1 MDYDKNGNIKSLKRN
16 GDFDSNIYG
25 FMEIDDLVYDYD
37 DNLKNQL
44 VNVTDNTN
52 DPKGFKDENNGTADY
67 AYDANGNMTKDE
79 NKYISS
85 IVYNHLNLP
94 TQINFATG
102 DKIEYLY
109 NAIGQKK
116 SKKVTQADTETLTD
130 YLDGFQYTNEVLNF
144 FPHAEGYVNMS
155 YCRRC
160 DEQGSKFEFNYVYN
174 YTDHLGNIRVSYSV
188 DKIDRV
194 LKILEENHY
203 YPFGLKHT
211 NYNSGNKKYYEEDI
225 VQPIGMVVAEAP
237 AVLEAFGK
245 KIIQTLP
252 SDGVMYKYKYNGK
265 EYQDELGLDLYDYGA
280 RNYDPALGRWMNIDP
295 KAEVCRRFSPYV
307 YAINNPVY
315 FIDPDGMWISVFNS
329 ATNQNLRYAN
339 GKYYSANTKTG
350 EFDVETNVDE
360 DSYAGKILDALNEI
374 AGTDSES
381 VGSKF
386 LNLFSNDKINVSI
399 DQNNSSGEDK
409 GKNQTASD
417 GSYIETSFEQIV
429 NVETT
434 KGSENMKFYLTLFH
448 EISHSFADQ
457 VYNSTQLHTPWIY
470 RTEENGLPGDI
481 SSSEVYACTIEN
493 SLREERGLPLRTHY
507 VTGGGISEIIEKS
520 REVNQKGERVWKM
533 TKTTQGILNRIL
545 NSKK

>member
-1 MDYDKNGNIKSLKRN
+1 LKRN

-67 AYDANGNMTKDE
+67 AYDANGNMIKDE
-79 NKYISS
+79 NKFISS

-116 SKKVTQADTETLTD
+116 SKKVTQADTETVTD
-130 YLDGFQYTNEVLNF
+130 YLDGYQYTNEVLNF

-237 AVLEAFGK
+237 AELEAFGK

-252 SDGVMYKYKYNGK
+252 SDGVMYKYKFQGQ
-265 EYQDELGLDLYDYGA
+265 ERQDELGLNWDSFKW
-280 RNYDPALGRWMNIDP
+280 RNYDYAIGRFMSIDP
-295 KAEVCRRFSPYV
+295 LTESYEDYTPYQFASNQPVHAQEVEGLENSHDLNKRVELQETTITENDAIPTRDIKVPPIEAAKKTTGLILQIAPVSPQCGYV
-307 YAINNPVY
+307 GEGLDLLATAAIQ
-315 FIDPDGMWISVFNS
+315 W
-329 ATNQNLRYAN
+329 L
-339 GKYYSANTKTG
+339 G
-350 EFDVETNVDE
+350 EKL
-360 DSYAGKILDALNEI
+360 S
-374 AGTDSES
+374 
-381 VGSKF
+381 GS
-386 LNLFSNDKINVSI
+386 NVSPQAS
-399 DQNNSSGEDK
+399 QNIQLGTTVAVVILSK
-409 GKNQTASD
+409 GKNAKADGELVEQVAKTEGKAVSSNAARREAMRKEGIPTSQQPVSQSKNAS
-417 GSYIETSFEQIV
+417 GREYSY
-429 NVETT
+429 
-434 KGSENMKFYLTLFH
+434 
-448 EISHSFADQ
+448 
-457 VYNSTQLHTPWIY
+457 
-470 RTEENGLPGDI
+470 
-481 SSSEVYACTIEN
+481 EVPKA
-493 SLREERGLPLRTHY
+493 
-507 VTGGGISEIIEKS
+507 GGGKQTKS
-520 REVNQKGERVWKM
+520 VQQQTLDRSHAGQPHWEAGKVKTDGGAVR
-533 TKTTQGILNRIL
+533 TKNGRPMLQNGK
-545 NSKK
+545 SKVDY

>member
-1 MDYDKNGNIKSLKRN
+1 MIYLFKTEIMALLESLKRN
-16 GDFDSNIYG
+16 GDFDSNIYS

-37 DNLKNQL
+37 DDLKNQL

-67 AYDANGNMTKDE
+67 DYDANGNMIKDE
-79 NKYISS
+79 NKNISS

-109 NAIGQKK
+109 DAIGQKK

-130 YLDGFQYTNEVLNF
+130 YLDGYQYTNEVLNF

-225 VQPIGMVVAEAP
+225 VLPLGMVATAEP

-252 SDGVMYKYKYNGK
+252 SDGVMYQYKYNGK
-265 EYQDELGLDLYDYGA
+265 EYQDELGLNFYDYGA
-280 RNYDPALGRWMNIDP
+280 RNYDPRCP
-295 KAEVCRRFSPYV
+295 KSIIKTKRY
-307 YAINNPVY
+307 
-315 FIDPDGMWISVFNS
+315 
-329 ATNQNLRYAN
+329 QN
-339 GKYYSANTKTG
+339 
-350 EFDVETNVDE
+350 
-360 DSYAGKILDALNEI
+360 
-374 AGTDSES
+374 
-381 VGSKF
+381 
-386 LNLFSNDKINVSI
+386 
-399 DQNNSSGEDK
+399 
-409 GKNQTASD
+409 
-417 GSYIETSFEQIV
+417 
-429 NVETT
+429 
-434 KGSENMKFYLTLFH
+434 
-448 EISHSFADQ
+448 
-457 VYNSTQLHTPWIY
+457 
-470 RTEENGLPGDI
+470 
-481 SSSEVYACTIEN
+481 
-493 SLREERGLPLRTHY
+493 
-507 VTGGGISEIIEKS
+507 
-520 REVNQKGERVWKM
+520 
-533 TKTTQGILNRIL
+533 
-545 NSKK
+545 

>member
-1 MDYDKNGNIKSLKRN
+1 
-16 GDFDSNIYG
+16 
-25 FMEIDDLVYDYD
+25 MEIDDLVYDYD

-67 AYDANGNMTKDE
+67 DYDANGNMTKDE
-79 NKYISS
+79 NKFISS

-109 NAIGQKK
+109 DAIGQKK
-116 SKKVTQADTETLTD
+116 SKKVTQADTETVTD
-130 YLDGFQYTNEVLNF
+130 YLDGYQYTNEVLNF

-252 SDGVMYKYKYNGK
+252 NDGVMYKYRYNSK
-265 EYQDELGLDLYDYGA
+265 EWQDELGLNVYDYGN
-280 RNYDPALGRWMNIDP
+280 RMYDPADGRWWQTDE
-295 KAEVCRRFSPYV
+295 KAEFYVSASPYS
-307 YAINNPVY
+307 YALNNPVNA
-315 FIDPDGMWISVFNS
+315 IDPDGKLVIFVNGYFSRAGNIVGLAPGAPLKPYWDFFSSQAISS
-329 ATNQNLRYAN
+329 ARDFLGASSKEGNYFVDGSSYVGFDQSGGDRYEN
-339 GKYYSANTKTG
+339 GYEYAEKNYTSIISQMAEGETLKFVGHSEGSAFAAGMMAYFLDRGMNDASTPKVESSLHLSPDEAD
-350 EFDVETNVDE
+350 EFSLPD
-360 DSYAGKILDALNEI
+360 YG
-374 AGTDSES
+374 GTDYQIHNDNDPVSPFYELKGTEYIFKGNKS
-381 VGSKF
+381 SKSGAHGGTVTKKAIN
-386 LNLFSNDKINVSI
+386 NLKAAIEAFI
-399 DQNNSSGEDK
+399 NSSD
-409 GKNQTASD
+409 
-417 GSYIETSFEQIV
+417 
-429 NVETT
+429 T
-434 KGSENMKFYLTLFH
+434 KKKE
-448 EISHSFADQ
+448 
-457 VYNSTQLHTPWIY
+457 
-470 RTEENGLPGDI
+470 TEEG
-481 SSSEVYACTIEN
+481 TIYYKDPAE
-493 SLREERGLPLRTHY
+493 
-507 VTGGGISEIIEKS
+507 
-520 REVNQKGERVWKM
+520 Q
-533 TKTTQGILNRIL
+533 
-545 NSKK
+545 

>member
-1 MDYDKNGNIKSLKRN
+1 MYNEQMDYDKNGNIQSLKRN

-67 AYDANGNMTKDE
+67 AYDANGNMIKDE

-109 NAIGQKK
+109 DAIGQKK

-225 VQPIGMVVAEAP
+225 VQPIGMAVAEAP
-237 AVLEAFGK
+237 AELEAFGK

-265 EYQDELGLDLYDYGA
+265 EWQDELGLNVYALDW
-280 RNYDPALGRWMNIDP
+280 RQYDPALGRFSTLDP
-295 KAEVCRRFSPYV
+295 ETDEPEQLDKSPY
-307 YAINNPVY
+307 AFAWNNPVLNN
-315 FIDPDGMWISVFNS
+315 DPDGRNPIKGWLKKALKALADDGVKYAAKTSKGGIKPVSQKS
-329 ATNQNLRYAN
+329 AEKMLKQGRSIIKTPDGSSNKVAKRTMESASG
-339 GKYYSANTKTG
+339 GKKVVRHDGHDLVNAQGENTG
-350 EFDVETNVDE
+350 
-360 DSYAGKILDALNEI
+360 
-374 AGTDSES
+374 
-381 VGSKF
+381 
-386 LNLFSNDKINVSI
+386 
-399 DQNNSSGEDK
+399 DK
-409 GKNQTASD
+409 GLNHFQK
-417 GSYIETSFEQIV
+417 
-429 NVETT
+429 
-434 KGSENMKFYLTLFH
+434 KGRRWKSC
-448 EISHSFADQ
+448 I
-457 VYNSTQLHTPWIY
+457 LH
-470 RTEENGLPGDI
+470 
-481 SSSEVYACTIEN
+481 
-493 SLREERGLPLRTHY
+493 
-507 VTGGGISEIIEKS
+507 K
-520 REVNQKGERVWKM
+520 
-533 TKTTQGILNRIL
+533 
-545 NSKK
+545 